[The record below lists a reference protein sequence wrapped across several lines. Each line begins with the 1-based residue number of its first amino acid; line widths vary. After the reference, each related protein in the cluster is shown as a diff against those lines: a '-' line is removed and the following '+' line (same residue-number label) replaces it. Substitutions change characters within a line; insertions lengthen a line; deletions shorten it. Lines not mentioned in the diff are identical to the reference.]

1 MPPALLFLK
10 IALAI
15 LGLLW
20 IHMKL
25 KIVFF
30 CFCKDCHLDI
40 DKDCIE
46 PVDHH
51 V

>member
-30 CFCKDCHLDI
+30 CFCKDCHLDF
-40 DKDCIE
+40 DKDCID
-46 PVDHH
+46 PVDHR